1 MSRRVSTGEALFKI
15 IMVGDSGTGK
25 SCLLSR
31 YVKDYFSPEYHV
43 TLGAE
48 FESKI
53 ITIDENY
60 RVRLQIWDTAG
71 QETFR
76 SIVKSFYRNSAA
88 ILLVYNI
95 TQSPSS

>member
-1 MSRRVSTGEALFKI
+1 MSYRYEAI
-15 IMVGDSGTGK
+15 HS
-25 SCLLSR
+25 
-31 YVKDYFSPEYHV
+31 
-43 TLGAE
+43 GAE
-48 FESKI
+48 FESKVVQ
-53 ITIDENY
+53 IDDNY

-95 TQSPSS
+95 TKFSFSNSDANPSRTCKSGTDRQERAHLRRRCSF